1 MMMKMYRVAVL
12 VFTAGGIAAGSGC
25 QSAPREERAAV
36 PETEPTL
43 SPENEALRAAL
54 LDLKQRDQAARA
66 AMIELMQRATPNEG
80 GGFQIST
87 EDYKIMQAVQE
98 IDAESTAFLKS
109 MVAERGWP
117 TISEIGEDAAGA
129 AWLLVQHAD
138 ADPAFQEQVLELLE
152 PLVEAGEAK
161 GAHFAL
167 LTDRVLLAKGEKQV
181 YATQFETSPDG
192 KVMRP
197 RATVDWENVEA
208 RRAAVGLPTL
218 EEYGES
224 MTETYG
230 GAVELVPADIASG
243 SED

>member
-1 MMMKMYRVAVL
+1 MKMNVYRTAVL
-12 VFTAGGIAAGSGC
+12 VLAAGGFAVISGC
-25 QSAPREERAAV
+25 QSAPHQGRAPAAAAA
-36 PETEPTL
+36 PTR
-43 SPENEALRAAL
+43 SSEDEALRAAL

-66 AMIELMQRATPNEG
+66 AMIELMQSATPNEG

-117 TISEIGEDAAGA
+117 TISEIGEEGAGA

-138 ADPAFQEQVLELLE
+138 TDPVFQEQVLGLME
-152 PLVEAGEAK
+152 PLVDAGEAK

-197 RATVDWENVEA
+197 RATVDWENVET

-218 EEYGES
+218 EVYAES
-224 MTETYG
+224 MLETYG
-230 GAVELVPADIASG
+230 GTVELVPAEMVSG
-243 SED
+243 DED